1 MRIEINHLRIL
12 IQRILLQ
19 IQARGINM
27 STEDPHAILERLP
40 SDLKQHEHLFHSA
53 GIHLI
58 TCLQLLPGLLH
69 FLQALIPGC
78 PRQTDRLRCAFPL
91 GLSCIQKCLIA
102 S

>member
-1 MRIEINHLRIL
+1 MSIKVSHLRIL

-19 IQARGINM
+19 VQARRINM
-27 STEDPHAILERLP
+27 STEDPHAILQRLP
-40 SDLKQHEHLFHSA
+40 ADLKQHEHLFHSA

-58 TCLQLLPGLLH
+58 ACLQLLSGLLH

-78 PRQTDRLRCAFPL
+78 SRQTDRLRCAFPL
-91 GLSCIQKCLIA
+91 GLSRIQKCLIA